1 MAGRVGSPHG
11 LPVPSFRSANPAL
24 ARPPFS
30 SEGWIQSRNE
40 GVRTMAVLTLACTR
54 LHAPVSP
61 RVALARYR
69 HLRRIA
75 GPVAAFRL
83 TFGRRAVQ

>member
-1 MAGRVGSPHG
+1 MGDRKVCRFLDPVRQPDTVPLTPFGDGR
-11 LPVPSFRSANPAL
+11 R
-24 ARPPFS
+24 
-30 SEGWIQSRNE
+30 IQSRNE
-40 GVRTMAVLTLACTR
+40 GVRIMAVLTLACTR

-61 RVALARYR
+61 RVVLARYR